1 MELGEIG
8 SVSATFENI
17 PLHPTLN
24 RAFLAEFAKQETD
37 PAEQKLDLLALE
49 KMLDD
54 GADINCSHEHGQ
66 TALHQVALIHSA
78 KVAKFL
84 LAKGAD
90 ANGVDALGC
99 TPLHVAATA
108 NSVEVLRVLVH
119 SGASMEARTT
129 GELQTPLHH
138 AAKHGATAAVKA
150 MELHG
155 ADVHARDRQGRT
167 PLHIAV
173 MHGHRETAQL
183 LLDLGADSS
192 AEDDLGQSCL
202 SLILL
207 KMPPVAYKALGRF
220 YDCDPIRRHQ
230 SFNLTCLEPKPNAEH
245 KETYRT
251 PLKVIVSNQLFDV
264 IKHPLVKKFIDLK
277 WNSYGY
283 AATWFHLVLELVY
296 ISLWTVLCLSLPLRS
311 SHMAPKSRKDAW
323 KWVLLMVCGVWLL
336 YKVAREIL
344 DFFKSRAQL
353 ARWRCKYQRALEE
366 DLSFCNPKW
375 PQEVVYIRR
384 EMEELS
390 NMKSYYLNDYWNIHD
405 WLVNLLLLA
414 LLGVHAVHAIRP
426 GDAVALLHVR
436 VAAVALVPLWLSNLK
451 HMRAFSF
458 LGPFVVMLGKIVRYT
473 FKFIFLSAQFFI
485 PFFFS
490 FWIIFGNNES
500 IPWMQTVDTMLFT
513 MFRMSVIDHYPYMEM
528 CAVDTPMTYILV
540 ASFLLFTAILCN
552 NIFIAMLN
560 YAFAT
565 VYHDMEG
572 NVYMQRASILLE
584 TEDEGALRGLRE
596 KARRRVHGEGA
607 ALVTPWDPTATA
619 AEKGRGAAFG
629 IKEELDDFLDSV
641 RVRDDREPS
650 QPDVKSIGRP
660 QKRAVL
666 RFRRELEILR
676 REVTKQRRA
685 LDRHFH
691 HAHLGLHS
699 AVDALKPPHDATA

>member
-1 MELGEIG
+1 
-8 SVSATFENI
+8 
-17 PLHPTLN
+17 
-24 RAFLAEFAKQETD
+24 
-37 PAEQKLDLLALE
+37 
-49 KMLDD
+49 
-54 GADINCSHEHGQ
+54 
-66 TALHQVALIHSA
+66 
-78 KVAKFL
+78 
-84 LAKGAD
+84 
-90 ANGVDALGC
+90 
-99 TPLHVAATA
+99 
-108 NSVEVLRVLVH
+108 
-119 SGASMEARTT
+119 
-129 GELQTPLHH
+129 
-138 AAKHGATAAVKA
+138 

-155 ADVHARDRQGRT
+155 ADMHARDRQGRT

-183 LLDLGADSS
+183 LIDLGADSS

-230 SFNLTCLEPKPNAEH
+230 CFNLTCLEPKPNAEH

-283 AATWFHLVLELVY
+283 AATWFHLVLEFVY
-296 ISLWTVLCLSLPLRS
+296 ILLWTVLCLSLPLRS
-311 SHMAPKSRKDAW
+311 SHLAPKSSKDAW
-323 KWVLLMVCGVWLL
+323 KWALLMVCGVWLL
-336 YKVAREIL
+336 YKVVREIL
-344 DFFKSRAQL
+344 DFCKSRAQL
-353 ARWRCKYQRALEE
+353 ARWRCRYQHALEE

-375 PQEVVYIRR
+375 PQVCHVAAVGVAR
-384 EMEELS
+384 
-390 NMKSYYLNDYWNIHD
+390 NIHD

-414 LLGVHAVHAIRP
+414 LLVVHAVHAIRP

-451 HMRAFSF
+451 HIRAFSF

-584 TEDEGALRGLRE
+584 AEDVGALWGLRE
-596 KARRRVHGEGA
+596 KARRRVHEEGA
-607 ALVTPWDPTATA
+607 ALVAPWDPTATA

-629 IKEELDDFLDSV
+629 IKVIAAATISATVLML
-641 RVRDDREPS
+641 PS
-650 QPDVKSIGRP
+650 
-660 QKRAVL
+660 L
-666 RFRRELEILR
+666 RSSSSSL
-676 REVTKQRRA
+676 
-685 LDRHFH
+685 
-691 HAHLGLHS
+691 S
-699 AVDALKPPHDATA
+699 P

>member
-37 PAEQKLDLLALE
+37 PAEQK
-49 KMLDD
+49 
-54 GADINCSHEHGQ
+54 
-66 TALHQVALIHSA
+66 VALIHSA
-78 KVAKFL
+78 KVAEFL

-119 SGASMEARTT
+119 SGVSNVVIDAASVEARTT

-138 AAKHGATAAVKA
+138 AAKRGATAAVKA

-155 ADVHARDRQGRT
+155 ADMHARDRQGRT

-183 LLDLGADSS
+183 LIDLGADSS

-230 SFNLTCLEPKPNAEH
+230 CFNLTCLEPKPNAEH

-251 PLKVIVSNQLFDV
+251 P
-264 IKHPLVKKFIDLK
+264 
-277 WNSYGY
+277 
-283 AATWFHLVLELVY
+283 
-296 ISLWTVLCLSLPLRS
+296 
-311 SHMAPKSRKDAW
+311 DAW
-323 KWVLLMVCGVWLL
+323 KWALLMVCGVWLL
-336 YKVAREIL
+336 YKVVREIL
-344 DFFKSRAQL
+344 DFCKSRAQL
-353 ARWRCKYQRALEE
+353 ARWRCRYQHALEE

-375 PQEVVYIRR
+375 PQVCHVAAVGVAR
-384 EMEELS
+384 
-390 NMKSYYLNDYWNIHD
+390 NIHD

-414 LLGVHAVHAIRP
+414 LLVVHAVHAIRP

-451 HMRAFSF
+451 HIRAFSF

-584 TEDEGALRGLRE
+584 AEDVGALWGLRE
-596 KARRRVHGEGA
+596 KARRRVHEEGA
-607 ALVTPWDPTATA
+607 ALVAPWDPTATA

-629 IKEELDDFLDSV
+629 IKEELDNFLDSV

-676 REVTKQRRA
+676 REVAEQRRA

-691 HAHLGLHS
+691 RAHLGLHS
-699 AVDALKPPHDATA
+699 AVDALEPPHDATA